1 MEFSGINGILVGV
14 STVSVVAAAYS
25 IFKYRSKKDEGFSLK
40 EEIEHDTKQ
49 LDMVNKSLKS
59 KQYDLKVSESEFVNL
74 SKQLKE
80 KEHDYEYLKHLESE
94 REELEKSIE
103 IKSRLEEE
111 LKAIRE
117 SIDVY
122 SPQYDLINQ
131 GFFEE
136 PQYLYETSERFQVE
150 IKELRSQQKAMI
162 QAKEAVIIPDEIVL
176 IEDATQARRI
186 LQGQAKMILRAY
198 NIECDVLVGSV
209 KPSNFSNTL
218 ERIQKAADDLE
229 KTVMSFKCGF
239 NSSYV
244 NLKYQECELQYQFK
258 LKQQQEREEQR
269 LIKEQMREEE
279 RARREYEKALRKAQ
293 EEERMYEDALE
304 KARKELEIV
313 SADERDGLSAQIKML
328 EQKLKEA
335 EENGSRAKSMA
346 EMTKRG
352 HVYIISNIG
361 SFGENVYKIGMTRRL
376 EPTDRVKELG
386 GASVPFTFDVHAM
399 VFSENAPK
407 LEKEL
412 HRAFSRDRVNAI
424 NLRKEFF
431 KVDLMAIKEKVVE
444 ITGSEAEFKLTAIAE
459 EYYESL
465 KFGKV
470 FD

>member
-1 MEFSGINGILVGV
+1 MDFNGALMGV
-14 STVSVVAAAYS
+14 STVSVAIAAYS
-25 IFKYRSKKDEGFSLK
+25 MYKYHSKRNEGFSLK
-40 EEIEHDTKQ
+40 EEIEHDTKS
-49 LDMVNKSLKS
+49 LDLIKKSLKS
-59 KQYDLKVSESEFVNL
+59 KQYSLKISENEFLKL
-74 SKQLKE
+74 SGQLEE
-80 KEHDYEYLKHLESE
+80 KEHDYTHLKHLESE
-94 REELEKSIE
+94 REELEKSLK
-103 IKSRLEEE
+103 IKLRLEEE
-111 LKAIRE
+111 LKTIRE

-136 PQYLYETSERFQVE
+136 PDYLYETSERFKVE
-150 IKELRSQQKAMI
+150 IKELRSQQKTMI
-162 QAKEAVIIPDEIVL
+162 QAKEAVTIPDEIVL
-176 IEDATQARRI
+176 IQDAVQARRI
-186 LQGQAKMILRAY
+186 LQGQSKMILRAF
-198 NIECDVLVGSV
+198 NIECDVLIASV

-229 KTVMSFKCGF
+229 KTALSFKCGL

-258 LKQQQEREEQR
+258 LKQQEEREEQR

-293 EEERMYEDALE
+293 EEERMYEDAIE
-304 KARKELEIV
+304 KARKELEIA
-313 SADERDGLSAQIKML
+313 STDERDELNEKIKML
-328 EQKLKEA
+328 EEKLKEA
-335 EENGSRAKSMA
+335 EENEGRAKSMA

-376 EPTDRVKELG
+376 EPMDRVKELG
-386 GASVPFTFDVHAM
+386 DASVPFTFDVHAM
-399 VFSENAPK
+399 VFSDNAPR

-412 HRAFSRDRVNAI
+412 HRAFSHNRVNAV

-431 KVDLMAIKEKVVE
+431 KVNLIAIQEKVAE

-459 EYYESL
+459 QYYESL